1 MNISTV
7 IMIALLIAGG
17 IYFAYWAIQ
26 KTLKEDESASKKRL
40 KKSNLRRRK

>member
-1 MNISTV
+1 MDIARF
-7 IMIALLIAGG
+7 IMIALLIGGG

-40 KKSNLRRRK
+40 RKSNLRRRK